1 MTSADGRYA
10 PGDRVRVRLDW
21 PEAGPQRVH
30 VRTPH
35 YLRGRVGVIE
45 QRFGP
50 YPNPEGLA
58 FGKPGLP
65 AQPLYQ
71 VRFDQAALWSTDA
84 PAAPDT
90 VVADLYEHWLE
101 PAEARHG

>member
-1 MTSADGRYA
+1 MTQPTRFA

-21 PEAGPQRVH
+21 PETGPQRVH

-35 YLRGRVGVIE
+35 YLRGRTGVVE
-45 QRFGP
+45 RMFGT

-71 VRFDQAALWSTDA
+71 VRFAQAPLWSKPTSA
-84 PAAPDT
+84 DT
-90 VVADLYEHWLE
+90 VVADIYEHWLE
-101 PAEARHG
+101 PEEARHG

>member
-1 MTSADGRYA
+1 MTQPTRFA

-21 PEAGPQRVH
+21 PETGPQRVH

-35 YLRGRVGVIE
+35 YLRGRTGVVE
-45 QRFGP
+45 RMFGT

-71 VRFDQAALWSTDA
+71 VRFDQMPLWSKE
-84 PAAPDT
+84 AAKTPDT
-90 VVADLYEHWLE
+90 VVADLYENWLE
-101 PAEARHG
+101 PAQEARHG

>member
-1 MTSADGRYA
+1 MARFA

-30 VRTPH
+30 IRTPH
-35 YLRGRVGVIE
+35 YLRGRGGVVE
-45 QRFGP
+45 RLFGAF
-50 YPNPEGLA
+50 PNPESLA
-58 FGKPGLP
+58 FGKSGLP

-71 VRFDQAALWSTDA
+71 VRFEQAPLWPDA
-84 PAAPDT
+84 RRSPDT

-101 PAEARHG
+101 PEAEARHG

>member
-1 MTSADGRYA
+1 MTQSARFA
-10 PGDRVRVRLDW
+10 PGDSVRVRPDW

-35 YLRGRVGVIE
+35 YLRGRTGVIE
-45 QRFGP
+45 RCFGA

-71 VRFDQAALWSTDA
+71 VRFDQAPLWLKDA
-84 PAAPDT
+84 SPDT

-101 PAEARHG
+101 PASEARHG

>member
-1 MTSADGRYA
+1 MTAAARFA
-10 PGDRVRVRLDW
+10 LGDRVRVRLDW

-30 VRTPH
+30 IRTPH
-35 YLRGRVGVIE
+35 YLRGRTGVIE
-45 QRFGP
+45 RNFGA

-71 VRFDQAALWSTDA
+71 VRFDQAPLWSKGA
-84 PAAPDT
+84 PQSPDT

-101 PAEARHG
+101 PASEARNG

>member
-1 MTSADGRYA
+1 VSARFS

-30 VRTPH
+30 IRTPH
-35 YLRGRVGVIE
+35 YLRGRAGVVE
-45 QRFGP
+45 RLFGA

-71 VRFDQAALWSTDA
+71 VRFDQAPLWADA
-84 PAAPDT
+84 PRSPDT
-90 VVADLYEHWLE
+90 VVADIYEHWLE
-101 PAEARHG
+101 PEAEVRHG

>member
-1 MTSADGRYA
+1 MTQAARFA

-35 YLRGRVGVIE
+35 YLRGRTGVVE
-45 QRFGP
+45 RMFGA

-71 VRFDQAALWSTDA
+71 VRFDQAPLWSKA
-84 PAAPDT
+84 PKTPDT
-90 VVADLYEHWLE
+90 VVADLYENWLE
-101 PAEARHG
+101 PAQEARHG